1 MRKGGRDTAERKP
14 NDYQLKQ
21 KSGMKSRDIVHY
33 ANTNECILTVVIDRF
48 SHWMLLGEDMNGD
61 PWRKLGCPLVA
72 AIPEGYLTVR

>member
-48 SHWMLLGEDMNGD
+48 SHWMLPGENMNGGTPGANSAA
-61 PWRKLGCPLVA
+61 PWWRQ
-72 AIPEGYLTVR
+72 YRRDT